1 MDNITLD
8 ANALL
13 SQYGG
18 VSKNMLENITDA
30 YVPDEHEIN
39 LTQQSPYFSIEELPS
54 YLHIHKMNFNI
65 MSLNVN
71 SLLSKIDEIKILL
84 DIAKEQNIIFDAIC
98 IQESHL
104 DDTYTS
110 STGAIAIDNYTCVP
124 KGKTCGSKGGLVI
137 YVRDIYDAQIMDIC
151 PQSEIW
157 EGLFVDIRND
167 KTDSRIIVGNIY
179 KPPRNNNNNTNIE
192 CFINEITPVLKIL
205 NENGCDV
212 ALAGDYNINLLQ
224 LGERQK
230 YCDFFDL
237 MLSNSLYPKITF
249 PTRISNQSC
258 TLIDNIYC
266 KLSQNTLNSKAGVIF
281 SHISDHFPYFVSL
294 SITRTKNKQTP
305 KLVKQ
310 KLNSPNAIDDLKN
323 ELINND
329 ITKELHQDLNTDP
342 NINYEIFIKRLKD
355 AKDKHIP
362 TKMVKFNKH
371 KHKNNKW
378 ITFGIIKSIKYR
390 DHLHIK
396 VKKTNQ
402 NSPDY
407 AILKNNLKVYNSI
420 LKKNIREAK
429 TKYYEEIFEQ
439 YKNDVKNTWKHINN
453 LISKSNKKTI
463 RQITVNG
470 GTIKDKQKMADEFNY
485 FFANIGSK
493 LASTIDTS
501 NKKPF
506 NDYLNKIITSSF
518 NFDLLSPNDTM
529 KIIKSLKTKTSTG
542 HDGISTKLLKSIA
555 PGLINPLTLIINQSL
570 ITGIFPDTMK
580 IAKVI
585 PLFKKENPELVDN
598 YRPVSL
604 LCAISKVFEK
614 TAYNQLYNYFK
625 INNLFYNSQ
634 YGFRDEHSTELA
646 SIELID
652 RIFTDIDKKKNPIT
666 VYMDLSKAFDTLDH
680 KILLHKL
687 KYYGINGAA
696 LSWFDSYLSNRLQ
709 YVEIDS
715 SKSSYLSLSTGVPQG
730 SILGPLLF
738 LIYMNDITE
747 SSSYFKFILYAD
759 DSTLKSVINT
769 NDKNVTTTETSL
781 IINKELER
789 VNNWLA
795 VNKLSLNVKKTK
807 FMVFHTIQKV
817 ISPFVPD
824 LKIGNVTLDRVKN
837 FNFLGLT
844 LNENMSWKPHT
855 DIVANKIS
863 KYIGVMNR
871 LKRYLPSHILKTIY
885 NSLIQSNLNYS
896 LLAWGFNC
904 GRLKQLQKKAIRIIA
919 NAKYNS
925 HTEPIMKKLE
935 ILKLE
940 DLFKL
945 NMLKWYFRFENKQL
959 PNYFLSYKVKKQ
971 SLIHE
976 YPTRINSQVFPPH
989 TRIKTTE
996 YCVRNRISVVLN
1008 TTPELVIEKV
1018 HTHSYHGFSHYAK
1031 RDMISKYSEVCNIE
1045 NCYVCKS

>member
-1 MDNITLD
+1 
-8 ANALL
+8 
-13 SQYGG
+13 
-18 VSKNMLENITDA
+18 
-30 YVPDEHEIN
+30 
-39 LTQQSPYFSIEELPS
+39 
-54 YLHIHKMNFNI
+54 
-65 MSLNVN
+65 
-71 SLLSKIDEIKILL
+71 
-84 DIAKEQNIIFDAIC
+84 
-98 IQESHL
+98 
-104 DDTYTS
+104 
-110 STGAIAIDNYTCVP
+110 
-124 KGKTCGSKGGLVI
+124 
-137 YVRDIYDAQIMDIC
+137 
-151 PQSEIW
+151 
-157 EGLFVDIRND
+157 
-167 KTDSRIIVGNIY
+167 
-179 KPPRNNNNNTNIE
+179 
-192 CFINEITPVLKIL
+192 
-205 NENGCDV
+205 
-212 ALAGDYNINLLQ
+212 
-224 LGERQK
+224 
-230 YCDFFDL
+230 
-237 MLSNSLYPKITF
+237 
-249 PTRISNQSC
+249 
-258 TLIDNIYC
+258 
-266 KLSQNTLNSKAGVIF
+266 
-281 SHISDHFPYFVSL
+281 
-294 SITRTKNKQTP
+294 
-305 KLVKQ
+305 
-310 KLNSPNAIDDLKN
+310 
-323 ELINND
+323 
-329 ITKELHQDLNTDP
+329 
-342 NINYEIFIKRLKD
+342 
-355 AKDKHIP
+355 
-362 TKMVKFNKH
+362 
-371 KHKNNKW
+371 
-378 ITFGIIKSIKYR
+378 
-390 DHLHIK
+390 
-396 VKKTNQ
+396 
-402 NSPDY
+402 
-407 AILKNNLKVYNSI
+407 
-420 LKKNIREAK
+420 
-429 TKYYEEIFEQ
+429 
-439 YKNDVKNTWKHINN
+439 
-453 LISKSNKKTI
+453 
-463 RQITVNG
+463 
-470 GTIKDKQKMADEFNY
+470 
-485 FFANIGSK
+485 
-493 LASTIDTS
+493 
-501 NKKPF
+501 
-506 NDYLNKIITSSF
+506 
-518 NFDLLSPNDTM
+518 
-529 KIIKSLKTKTSTG
+529 
-542 HDGISTKLLKSIA
+542 
-555 PGLINPLTLIINQSL
+555 
-570 ITGIFPDTMK
+570 MK

-996 YCVRNRISVVLN
+996 YCLRNRISVVLN